1 MRKAIGAAL
10 ADSNFL
16 PIPSKISFV
25 VALCL
30 QSTKSFLILKLS
42 KFSKSSSTFFS
53 SELVMA
59 SSDCC
64 LLGYALCLSLPNRP
78 AKAVQERALLL
89 ILQSKPLIVFCQM
102 TSRGSN
108 LDTLLPG
115 SCLTNG
121 FQRYYRC
128 GIEFLFRSVENAKI
142 EAR

>member
-108 LDTLLPG
+108 LDALLPG

-121 FQRYYRC
+121 FKRYRC
-128 GIEFLFRSVENAKI
+128 GIEFLFRSVENAEI